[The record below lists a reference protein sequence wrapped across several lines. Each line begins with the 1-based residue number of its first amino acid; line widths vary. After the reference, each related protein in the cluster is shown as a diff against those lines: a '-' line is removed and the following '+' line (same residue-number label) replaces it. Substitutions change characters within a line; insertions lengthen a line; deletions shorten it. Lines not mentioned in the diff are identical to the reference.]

1 MTSRAPIRLWRLV
14 FKHAKT
20 RAATIIK
27 DPKKLVRLI
36 QEAIAKMDRHK
47 GALKEILDDL
57 KLIFRLLKAWINGD
71 YREVSLETIILLIA
85 AVAYFLMPIDAIIDA
100 IPVIGYVDDIAVIG
114 FVLASV
120 KGEVDKFRQWEKSKQ
135 TDMGPEVSPGRL

>member
-1 MTSRAPIRLWRLV
+1 MSKSPIRLWRLV
-14 FKHAKT
+14 FQQAKI
-20 RAATIIK
+20 RAARIVK
-27 DPKKLVRLI
+27 DPEELRRLLE
-36 QEAIAKMDRHK
+36 EAITKMGKHK

-57 KLIFRLLKAWINGD
+57 KLIFRLLKAWITGD

-85 AVAYFLMPIDAIIDA
+85 AVIYFLMPIDAIVDV
-100 IPVIGYVDDIAVIG
+100 IPLVGYVDDIAVIG

-135 TDMGPEVSPGRL
+135 TDMGPETSPGRL